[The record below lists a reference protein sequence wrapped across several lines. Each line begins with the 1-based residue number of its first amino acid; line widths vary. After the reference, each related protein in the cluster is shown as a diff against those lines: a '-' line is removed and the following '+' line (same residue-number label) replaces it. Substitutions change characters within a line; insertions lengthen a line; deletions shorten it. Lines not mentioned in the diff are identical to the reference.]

1 MNINM
6 DTIVKD
12 NDVHLR
18 DKSAPVS
25 LPLSEEDKN
34 TLIELLNY
42 VKEST
47 DPDLAERKS
56 APGSRYRRHSDRCSQ
71 AAFGRGRR

>member
-12 NDVHLR
+12 SDAHLR

-25 LPLSEEDKN
+25 LPLSEADKN
-34 TLIELLNY
+34 T
-42 VKEST
+42 
-47 DPDLAERKS
+47 
-56 APGSRYRRHSDRCSQ
+56 
-71 AAFGRGRR
+71 

>member
-1 MNINM
+1 M

-25 LPLSEEDKN
+25 LPLSKK
-34 TLIELLNY
+34 IKY
-42 VKEST
+42 VNRAFKLRQEST
-47 DPDLAERKS
+47 DPDLAEAKNLRPQS
-56 APGSRYRRHSDRCSQ
+56 VSPPFRSVFPQLLA
-71 AAFGRGRR
+71 RGRR

>member
-12 NDVHLR
+12 NDAHLR

-25 LPLSEEDKN
+25 LTLSEEDKN
-34 TLIELLNY
+34 TLMELLTY
-42 VKEST
+42 VKE
-47 DPDLAERKS
+47 
-56 APGSRYRRHSDRCSQ
+56 
-71 AAFGRGRR
+71 